1 VDDQIECRIAIHP
14 REPAVPLLDAPPAP
28 AGLFVTRGEYG
39 LTGTGDKTA
48 EPARQYRGLGTGQ
61 RHQRGASSGIGDP
74 ERY

>member
-14 REPAVPLLDAPPAP
+14 REPAVPSLDAPAAP
-28 AGLFVTRGEYG
+28 TSFFVARGEYDF
-39 LTGTGDKTA
+39 TGTGDKGA

-61 RHQRGASSGIGDP
+61 RHQCGASSGIGDP